1 MKILNYL
8 KKILIT
14 VVIVIAVFFLG
25 KWLINNTIHKG
36 KADTIFINAKVY
48 TLDEQQPTA
57 QAVAVKDGKIITVGT
72 KEQVL
77 DSEGLFTKV
86 IDLKGKMML
95 PGFVESHFHATNAGV
110 FGQGLWLADL
120 NSKADYLKAVK
131 DYADNN
137 PDVPAIIGFGWKSFA
152 FADEPPTKADLDAI
166 VADKPVFLFEVS
178 AHNAWANSKALAVA
192 NITAQTKDPQPN
204 VSYFKRDNKGEPTG
218 FIVEVSAE
226 MQVFEQLQELDAWF
240 LYKGLDEWFPKFSQ
254 EGITTIFEAGNSEYD
269 MFAILETLGEL
280 STRTVTSYYAND
292 PTKDNFS
299 EFKAL
304 QQLSEKTELIEHKF
318 LKINVDGDPATH
330 SVKLYQPYKDNNEYG
345 ATLFNQ
351 QQLNDLVKKAVK
363 DNVYIHFHAM
373 GDASLDMVL
382 TASELAKQAYQQS
395 TTRFSLAHGYLI
407 APKDFQRLADLDF
420 VVSFAGNWINGNQ
433 ADIDAENRLL
443 GSERFASWYPLNSL
457 NKAGVKISLG
467 SDFPVSG
474 DIATYRMLD
483 QIQYVVTRQLLN
495 GSNAIFPPKNERVS
509 LSLALKMATING
521 AYLLGMENEI
531 GSIKVGKKADLIVL
545 DKNLFELPPTDIH
558 KVKVIYTM
566 MNGAVTYQADE

>member
-1 MKILNYL
+1 MKILNYF

-25 KWLINNTIHKG
+25 KWLVNHTIHKG
-36 KADTIFINAKVY
+36 KADTIFINANVY
-48 TLDEQQPTA
+48 TVDKQQPTA
-57 QAVAVKDGKIITVGT
+57 EAVAVKEGEIISVGT
-72 KEQVL
+72 TEQAL
-77 DSEGLFTKV
+77 NNKGLLTKV
-86 IDLKGKMML
+86 IDLQGKMLL

-120 NSKADYLKAVK
+120 NSKEDYLKAVK
-131 DYADNN
+131 AYADNN
-137 PDVPAIIGFGWKSFA
+137 PDIPAIIGFGWKSFA
-152 FADEPPTKADLDAI
+152 FADQPPTKANLDAI

-192 NITAQTKDPQPN
+192 NITAQSKDPQPN
-204 VSYFKRDNKGEPTG
+204 VSYFKRDKNGEPTG

-226 MQVFEQLQELDAWF
+226 MQVFEQLQDLDAWF
-240 LYKGLDEWFPKFSQ
+240 LYKGLSEWFPKFSQ
-254 EGITTIFEAGNSEYD
+254 EGITTIFEAGQSEYD
-269 MFAILETLGEL
+269 MFAILEILGKL
-280 STRTVTSYYAND
+280 STRIVTSYYAND
-292 PTKDNFS
+292 PNKDNFS

-304 QQLSEKTELIEHKF
+304 QQSSDKTPLIEHNF

-345 ATLFNQ
+345 ATIFNQ
-351 QQLNDLVKKAVK
+351 QQLSELVKNAVK
-363 DNVYIHFHAM
+363 EDIYIHFHAM
-373 GDASLDMVL
+373 GDASLGMVL
-382 TASELAKQAYQQS
+382 TASELAKQAYPQS
-395 TTRFSLAHGYLI
+395 STRFSLAHGYLL
-407 APKDFQRLADLDF
+407 APKDLQRLADLDF

-443 GSERFASWYPLNSL
+443 GSGRFASWYPLKSL
-457 NKAGVKISLG
+457 DKVGVKISLG

-474 DIATYRMLD
+474 DISTYRMLD
-483 QIQYVVTRQLLN
+483 QIQHVVTRQLLD
-495 GSNAIFPPKNERVS
+495 GSNAVFPPENEGVS
-509 LSLALKMATING
+509 LELALKMATING

-558 KVKVIYTM
+558 KAKVIYTM
-566 MNGAVTYQADE
+566 MNGDVTYQADE